1 MIKLIVGLLTFSLN
15 IERYNRQESP

>member
-15 IERYNRQESP
+15 MERCDRQESP